1 MMKEK
6 VWVLENML
14 KNKKYKI
21 SGNNLKDAISL
32 LKLNKILLELE
43 YIINDE
49 VEVLEWGL
57 EFSQILLKVHM
68 IVVFEENF
76 IERTASIFIEAKKEE
91 IFD

>member
-1 MMKEK
+1 MKEK

-21 SGNNLKDAISL
+21 SGNNLKDVISS

-76 IERTASIFIEAKKEE
+76 IERTTSIFIEAKKEE